1 MIVYEDYV
9 KLQTVPEFEMLRVVF
24 RQMALNV
31 WNKVKNFPSWDENRT
46 VMFEVSNA
54 GEILSQVVISD
65 FTHEAIALHTGDLL
79 FSKTPEVDYSHKNLT
94 FCASI

>member
-31 WNKVKNFPSWDENRT
+31 WNKVKNFPSWDEDNT
-46 VMFEVSNA
+46 VEFRVSDGDDTLVEVSA
-54 GEILSQVVISD
+54 RD
-65 FTHEAIALHTGDLL
+65 FTHEAIALHMGDVM
-79 FSKTPEVDYSHKNLT
+79 FSETPEADYSHKNLT